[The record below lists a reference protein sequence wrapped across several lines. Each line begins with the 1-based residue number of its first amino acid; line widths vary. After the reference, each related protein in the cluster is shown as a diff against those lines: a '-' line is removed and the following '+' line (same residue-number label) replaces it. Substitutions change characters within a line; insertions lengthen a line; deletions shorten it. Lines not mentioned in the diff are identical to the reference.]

1 MLAPASDGS
10 VPPKRALPV
19 SLCVVLALLAGC
31 ATSPPPP
38 SQPVL
43 WEDERRLGPDRFVE
57 VNLEMNESA
66 SVTARYQAD
75 AAVAWDVH
83 SHEQGQI
90 RLHDEGE
97 SAEGTI
103 TFEAPNAGT
112 FSILWE
118 NRGEDAVDL
127 SVTVQ
132 GDATVDSITP

>member
-1 MLAPASDGS
+1 MLVPACELP
-10 VPPKRALPV
+10 VTPKRALPV

-31 ATSPPPP
+31 TTSPPPP
-38 SQPVL
+38 GQPVL

-57 VNLEMNESA
+57 VNLELNESA

-83 SHEQGQI
+83 SHEQGQVRI
-90 RLHDEGE
+90 HDEGE

-103 TFEAPNAGT
+103 TFEAPHAGT

-118 NRGEDAVDL
+118 NRGQAAVDL
-127 SVTVQ
+127 SVTVR
-132 GDATVDSITP
+132 GDATVDSIAP

>member
-1 MLAPASDGS
+1 MAVPTCDGP
-10 VPPKRALPV
+10 VTPTRALPV
-19 SLCVVLALLAGC
+19 GLCVVLAVLAGC

-38 SQPVL
+38 DQPVL

-66 SVTARYQAD
+66 SVTASYQAD

-83 SHEQGQI
+83 SHAQGQV
-90 RLHDEGE
+90 RVHADGQA
-97 SAEGTI
+97 AEDTI
-103 TFEAPNAGT
+103 AFEAPHAGT

-118 NRGEDAVDL
+118 NRGQAAVDL
-127 SVTVQ
+127 SVTVR